1 MIQLLATTYIIAKFI
16 PKPILLHRK
25 PFTCPL
31 CLTYW
36 TFLIHEIFYFTTI
49 YNFITIPFTFA
60 LLAALAEQINDK
72 YLL

>member
-16 PKPILLHRK
+16 PKPIWLHRK

-36 TFLIHEIFYFTTI
+36 TFLIYQIINFTT
-49 YNFITIPFTFA
+49 YFDLITIPFTFA
-60 LLAALAEQINDK
+60 LISSLFERINER
-72 YLL
+72 YL

>member
-16 PKPILLHRK
+16 PKPIWLHRK

-36 TFLIHEIFYFTTI
+36 TFLIYEIIYFTN
-49 YNFITIPFTFA
+49 YFDLITIPFTFA
-60 LLAALAEQINDK
+60 LIASLFEQFNDR
-72 YLL
+72 YL

>member
-16 PKPILLHRK
+16 PKPLWLHRK

-36 TFLIHEIFYFTTI
+36 SFLIYQIINFTT
-49 YNFITIPFTFA
+49 YFDLLTIPFTFA
-60 LLAALAEQINDK
+60 LIDSLFERINDR
-72 YLL
+72 YL

>member
-16 PKPILLHRK
+16 PKPIWLHRK

-36 TFLIHEIFYFTTI
+36 SFLIYQIINFTNYFDLL
-49 YNFITIPFTFA
+49 TIPFTFA
-60 LLAALAEQINDK
+60 LIASLFERLNDR
-72 YLL
+72 YL